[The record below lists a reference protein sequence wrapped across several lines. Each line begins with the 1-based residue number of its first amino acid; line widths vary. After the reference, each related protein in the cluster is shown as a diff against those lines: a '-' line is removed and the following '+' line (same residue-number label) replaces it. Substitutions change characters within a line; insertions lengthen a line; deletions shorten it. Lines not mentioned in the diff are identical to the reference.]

1 MLSPTNFFWTN
12 PAALKRAFE
21 TGGLSVL
28 RGGRNMLRDL
38 ARGGMPQMVNRE
50 PFPVGEKLGCTPGAV
65 VYRDEIF
72 ELLQYTPTTPTV
84 HSRPLLMVPPE
95 LNRYYV
101 LDLAPGRSLVE
112 YLVENGIQTFMIV
125 WRNPR
130 AELGHGRWGI
140 DDYLTAQARAA
151 EAVKKITGS
160 DTINWLG
167 LCAGGITTALMLGY
181 LAATGDASAGS
192 ATFIV
197 TMLTNRCPNIIG
209 MMDTGQSRN
218 MLRKAAADGQVIPG
232 RSVRTGFAWLR
243 PNDLVF
249 NYLVSGWLLGQDA
262 PSFDVLA
269 WNDDATAVS
278 AKFALES
285 TELLVDAMA
294 RREPITVLGTPDR
307 PGEGGLRQLPH
318 RRLHRPHHAVAGR
331 LHIDPG
337 ARGRQGAGRGQVGSH
352 PVVRQPSRE
361 EPLRLLGGPAG
372 QRRPG
377 PVAGRGD
384 RAPRVVVAAVA
395 GVADRAFRAGK
406 GIGQL
411 AWQPEVPAARAG
423 PRHLRARVGRRRLCG
438 SRGRSRWSP
447 GPRPGWAGPP
457 PPGFMRPVR
466 SSCWLTPTGTAG
478 KELADAGVGTF
489 VPADVTSETDAQ
501 EAVSQATALG
511 PLRVLVNCAGV
522 GWGARIVDKN
532 GGPHDLAL
540 FRQILDI
547 NLVGTFNMLRLAAVA
562 MAANDPAEAEE
573 RGAGADAR
581 QRRTRGHHQY
591 GVDRRL

>member
-1 MLSPTNFFWTN
+1 MGYPDASMAAGGGPPGRALDPLEMLQSAADLMNPVSAARQMPWLTGELVKVPLGRSGVSFAEGDRRFADVTWRDNPFFRLLGWNYRLFEEWAERMADAVDGPWDRQARTRYLANITTAMLSPTNFFWTN

-28 RGGRNMLRDL
+28 RGGRNMMRDL

-50 PFPVGEKLGCTPGAV
+50 PFPVGEKVACTPGAV

-72 ELLQYTPTTPTV
+72 ELLQYAPATPAV

-112 YLVENGIQTFMIV
+112 YVVENGIQTFMIV

-140 DDYLTAQARAA
+140 DDYLAAQAQAA
-151 EAVKKITGS
+151 EVVKEITGS
-160 DTINWLG
+160 DTVNWLG

-181 LAATGDASAGS
+181 MAAKGDASAGS

-249 NYLVSGWLLGQDA
+249 SYLVSGWLLGQDA

-294 RREPITVLGTPDR
+294 RQGPITVLGTPVD
-307 PGEGGLRQLPH
+307 LAKVDCDSFH
-318 RRLHRPHHAVAGR
+318 IAGYTD
-331 LHIDPG
+331 HITPWR
-337 ARGRQGAGRGQVGSH
+337 AAYTSTQV
-352 PVVRQPSRE
+352 
-361 EPLRLLGGPAG
+361 LGG
-372 QRRPG
+372 
-377 PVAGRGD
+377 D
-384 RAPRVVVAAVA
+384 
-395 GVADRAFRAGK
+395 
-406 GIGQL
+406 
-411 AWQPEVPAARAG
+411 
-423 PRHLRARVGRRRLCG
+423 
-438 SRGRSRWSP
+438 
-447 GPRPGWAGPP
+447 
-457 PPGFMRPVR
+457 
-466 SSCWLTPTGTAG
+466 
-478 KELADAGVGTF
+478 KELAVVKSGHIQSFVNPAATSRYDYWEGPPASGDPDQWMAG
-489 VPADVTSETDAQ
+489 
-501 EAVSQATALG
+501 ATEHHGAWWPQWLEWLTARSGPENSPSNSFGNRKYPPLG
-511 PLRVLVNCAGV
+511 PAPGSYV
-522 GWGARIVDKN
+522 
-532 GGPHDLAL
+532 H
-540 FRQILDI
+540 
-547 NLVGTFNMLRLAAVA
+547 
-562 MAANDPAEAEE
+562 E
-573 RGAGADAR
+573 
-581 QRRTRGHHQY
+581 
-591 GVDRRL
+591 

>member
-1 MLSPTNFFWTN
+1 MGYPNASMAAGGPPGRALDPLEMLQSAADLVNPVAAARQMPWLTGELIKVPLGGSGVSFAEGDRRFADVTWQDNPFFRMLGWSYRLFEEWAERMAEAVDGPWDRQARTRYLANITTAMLSPTNFFWTN

-50 PFPVGEKLGCTPGAV
+50 PFPVGEKLACTPGAV
-65 VYRDEIF
+65 VYRDETF
-72 ELLQYTPTTPTV
+72 ELLQYAPATPAV

-112 YLVENGIQTFMIV
+112 YVVENGIQTFMIV

-140 DDYLTAQARAA
+140 DDYLAAQAQAA
-151 EAVKKITGS
+151 EVVKEITGS
-160 DTINWLG
+160 DTVNWLG

-181 LAATGDASAGS
+181 MAAKGDASAGS

-249 NYLVSGWLLGQDA
+249 SYLVSGWLLGQDA

-269 WNDDATAVS
+269 WNDDATAVT
-278 AKFALES
+278 ARFALES

-294 RREPITVLGTPDR
+294 RQGPITVLGTPVD
-307 PGEGGLRQLPH
+307 LAKVDCDSFH
-318 RRLHRPHHAVAGR
+318 IAGYTD
-331 LHIDPG
+331 HITPWR
-337 ARGRQGAGRGQVGSH
+337 AAYTSTQV
-352 PVVRQPSRE
+352 
-361 EPLRLLGGPAG
+361 LGG
-372 QRRPG
+372 
-377 PVAGRGD
+377 D
-384 RAPRVVVAAVA
+384 
-395 GVADRAFRAGK
+395 
-406 GIGQL
+406 
-411 AWQPEVPAARAG
+411 
-423 PRHLRARVGRRRLCG
+423 
-438 SRGRSRWSP
+438 
-447 GPRPGWAGPP
+447 
-457 PPGFMRPVR
+457 
-466 SSCWLTPTGTAG
+466 
-478 KELADAGVGTF
+478 KELAVVKSGHIQSFVNPAATSRYDYWEGRPASGDPDEWLAG
-489 VPADVTSETDAQ
+489 
-501 EAVSQATALG
+501 ATEHHGSWWPQWLEWLTARSGPENSPSNSFGNRKYPPLG
-511 PLRVLVNCAGV
+511 PAPGSYV
-522 GWGARIVDKN
+522 
-532 GGPHDLAL
+532 H
-540 FRQILDI
+540 
-547 NLVGTFNMLRLAAVA
+547 
-562 MAANDPAEAEE
+562 E
-573 RGAGADAR
+573 
-581 QRRTRGHHQY
+581 
-591 GVDRRL
+591 

>member
-1 MLSPTNFFWTN
+1 MGYPAASMAPSGAPPGSALDPLEMLQSAADLMNPVAAARQMPWLTGELVKIPLGRSGISFAEGDRRFADVTWQDNPFFRLLGQSYRLFEEWAERMADAVDGPWDRQARTRYLASITTATLSPTNFFWTN
-12 PAALKRAFE
+12 PAALKRAVE

-28 RGGRNMLRDL
+28 RGGRNMMRDL
-38 ARGGMPQMVNRE
+38 ARGGMPRMVNRE
-50 PFPVGEKLGCTPGAV
+50 LFPVGEKLACTPGAV

-72 ELLQYTPTTPTV
+72 ELLQYTPASPAV

-95 LNRYYV
+95 LNRHYV

-130 AELGHGRWGI
+130 AEFGHGRWGI
-140 DDYLTAQARAA
+140 DDYLAAQARAA
-151 EAVKKITGS
+151 EAVKEITGS

-197 TMLTNRCPNIIG
+197 TMLTNKCPNIIG
-209 MMDTGQSRN
+209 MMDTGQSRD

-294 RREPITVLGTPDR
+294 RQEPITVLGTPVD
-307 PGEGGLRQLPH
+307 LAKVDCDSFH
-318 RRLHRPHHAVAGR
+318 IAGYTD
-331 LHIDPG
+331 HITPWR
-337 ARGRQGAGRGQVGSH
+337 AAYTSTQV
-352 PVVRQPSRE
+352 
-361 EPLRLLGGPAG
+361 LGG
-372 QRRPG
+372 
-377 PVAGRGD
+377 D
-384 RAPRVVVAAVA
+384 
-395 GVADRAFRAGK
+395 
-406 GIGQL
+406 
-411 AWQPEVPAARAG
+411 
-423 PRHLRARVGRRRLCG
+423 
-438 SRGRSRWSP
+438 
-447 GPRPGWAGPP
+447 
-457 PPGFMRPVR
+457 
-466 SSCWLTPTGTAG
+466 
-478 KELADAGVGTF
+478 KELAVVKSGHIQSFVNPAAKSRYDYWEGPPTSGDPDQWLAG
-489 VPADVTSETDAQ
+489 
-501 EAVSQATALG
+501 ATEHHGSWWPQWLEWLTARSGPEKAPGSSLGNRKYPPLG
-511 PLRVLVNCAGV
+511 PAPGSYV
-522 GWGARIVDKN
+522 
-532 GGPHDLAL
+532 H
-540 FRQILDI
+540 
-547 NLVGTFNMLRLAAVA
+547 
-562 MAANDPAEAEE
+562 E
-573 RGAGADAR
+573 
-581 QRRTRGHHQY
+581 
-591 GVDRRL
+591 